1 MLKGAKVRKNFWNYC
16 FTFAR
21 KSVYMKKSCSV
32 LMLFAAAVLPA
43 FASVQDTLEN
53 NKRIKSSASPQ
64 TAVNDEPEDFPVIP
78 VSMPVHDTVLSLKV
92 APKDTVVIVPDT
104 NFLLIYINN
113 YDISKH
119 LVRPRPARIFKPK
132 EVLDYP
138 KMSPLFMPLVFNSI
152 RRSFHLNPKEIDD
165 QEVELK
171 ALSMDSLH
179 VVFQSNRY
187 IRRLAQNI
195 LQNAEIEQIGQIEYD
210 QKNLP
215 QPEKLVYQLDSKK
228 PPTWVKPI
236 LPGTI
241 AKPDTRNL
249 PKTPYDPWRKFGYA
263 KFQLTQTYVSPN
275 WSKGG
280 ESNMAGLAQVYME
293 ANYRDSKNV
302 AFDNSLDAKIG
313 LNTVSNDTLR
323 NLNVSTDQL
332 RLLSKLGIRMYN
344 DWYYTV
350 SGEFTTQ
357 FLNNYKTN
365 TWQMKSSLFSPAKL
379 FIGLGIDYK
388 KTNFKQGYDL
398 SVLVS
403 PLTVK
408 MNYLYDIQNFKPS
421 NYGIKDGKHFNKEL
435 GSKIDAKLTWAF
447 SEQLKWTS
455 KFYYYTDF
463 TYVDTDWEN
472 TLDMSLNNNF
482 TTSLYVHLK
491 ADDRLDRAPGESLI
505 QMQELFSFG
514 MMYHW

>member
-1 MLKGAKVRKNFWNYC
+1 ML
-16 FTFAR
+16 
-21 KSVYMKKSCSV
+21 
-32 LMLFAAAVLPA
+32 LAAAVLPA

-53 NKRIKSSASPQ
+53 KSGIKQAAAPQ
-64 TAVNDEPEDFPVIP
+64 TAVDDEPEEFPIIP
-78 VSMPVHDTVLSLKV
+78 VSMPAHDSTLTVKI
-92 APKDTVVIVPDT
+92 APKDSIVAVPDT
-104 NFLLIYINN
+104 NYLLDYILS
-113 YDISKH
+113 YDIAKH
-119 LVRPRPARIFKPK
+119 LVHPRPARAFKPK
-132 EVLDYP
+132 ETLEYP
-138 KMSPLFMPLVFNSI
+138 KMSPLFMPLVFNSQ
-152 RRSFHLNPKEIDD
+152 RRKFHLEAGDNGYQQSD
-165 QEVELK
+165 LK
-171 ALSMDSLH
+171 AKSMDSLR

-187 IRRLAQNI
+187 IRGLAQNI

-228 PPTWVKPI
+228 PPTWVKPA
-236 LPGTI
+236 LPGAI
-241 AKPDTRNL
+241 AKPDTKNL
-249 PKTPYDPWRKFGYA
+249 PKTPFDPWRKFGYS

-280 ESNMAGLAQVYME
+280 ESNMAGLAQLYLE

-302 AFDNSLDAKIG
+302 AFDNSMDIKIG

-323 NLNVSTDQL
+323 NLNVSTDQI
-332 RLLSKLGIRMYN
+332 RILSKLGIRMYN

-350 SGEFTTQ
+350 SGEFNTQ

-365 TWQMKSSLFSPAKL
+365 TWTMKSSLLSPAKL

-388 KTNFKQGYDL
+388 KSDRKKGYDL

-408 MNYLYDIQNFKPS
+408 MNYLYDIENFKPS
-421 NYGIKDGKHFNKEL
+421 NYGIEDKKHFGKEL
-435 GSKIDAKLTWAF
+435 GSKVAANLTWTF
-447 SEQLKWTS
+447 SEQVKWTS

-472 TLDMSLNNNF
+472 TLDLSLNNNF
-482 TTSLYVHLK
+482 TTSIYVHLK
-491 ADDRLDRAPGESLI
+491 ADDRLARAPGESLI
-505 QMQELFSFG
+505 QTQELFSFG
-514 MMYHW
+514 MMYRW

>member
-1 MLKGAKVRKNFWNYC
+1 ML
-16 FTFAR
+16 
-21 KSVYMKKSCSV
+21 
-32 LMLFAAAVLPA
+32 LAAAVLPT
-43 FASVQDTLEN
+43 FASVQDTLE
-53 NKRIKSSASPQ
+53 IKAKIKTEAPSQSP
-64 TAVNDEPEDFPVIP
+64 VEEEPEEFPVIP
-78 VSMPVHDTVLSLKV
+78 VNMPAHDSAFVLKI
-92 APKDTVVIVPDT
+92 APKDSLVVVPDT
-104 NFLLIYINN
+104 NYLLQYILS
-113 YDISKH
+113 YDIAKH
-119 LVRPRPARIFKPK
+119 LVRPIPARVFKPK

-138 KMSPLFMPLVFNSI
+138 KMSPLFMPLVFNSQ
-152 RRSFHLNPKEIDD
+152 RRKFHLETSDNGHLQTD
-165 QEVELK
+165 LK
-171 ALSMDSLH
+171 AKTLDSLR

-187 IRRLAQNI
+187 IRGLAQNI
-195 LQNAEIEQIGQIEYD
+195 LQNAEIEQLGQIEYD

-215 QPEKLVYQLDSKK
+215 QPERLVYQLDSKK
-228 PPTWVKPI
+228 PPTWVKPS

-241 AKPDTRNL
+241 AKPDTKSL
-249 PKTPYDPWRKFGYA
+249 PKTPFNPWRKFGYS

-280 ESNMAGLAQVYME
+280 ESNMAGLAQLYLE

-302 AFDNSLDAKIG
+302 AFDNSMDIKIG

-332 RLLSKLGIRMYN
+332 RILSKLGIRMYN

-350 SGEFTTQ
+350 SGEFNTQ

-365 TWQMKSSLFSPAKL
+365 TWTKKASLLSPAKL
-379 FIGLGIDYK
+379 FVGLGIDYK
-388 KTNFKQGYDL
+388 KSNRKKGYDL

-408 MNYLYDIQNFKPS
+408 MNYLYDIVNFKPS
-421 NYGIKDGKHFNKEL
+421 NYGIDNNKHFGKEL
-435 GSKIDAKLTWAF
+435 GSKVAANLTWAF
-447 SEQLKWTS
+447 SEQVKWTS

-472 TLDMSLNNNF
+472 TLDLSLNNNF

-491 ADDRLDRAPGESLI
+491 ADDRLARAPGEPLI
-505 QMQELFSFG
+505 QTQELFSFG
-514 MMYHW
+514 MMYRW

>member
-1 MLKGAKVRKNFWNYC
+1 
-16 FTFAR
+16 
-21 KSVYMKKSCSV
+21 
-32 LMLFAAAVLPA
+32 MLFAAAILPT
-43 FASVQDTLEN
+43 FASVQDTLVN
-53 NKRIKSSASPQ
+53 NTKIKTASPPQ
-64 TAVNDEPEDFPVIP
+64 SVVNDDPEEYPVIP
-78 VSMPVHDTVLSLKV
+78 VSMPSHDSLKTIRIV
-92 APKDTVVIVPDT
+92 PKDTVVAVPDT
-104 NFLLIYINN
+104 NFLLLYIQN

-119 LVRPRPARIFKPK
+119 QVRPQAPRVFKPK

-138 KMSPLFMPLVFNSI
+138 KMSPLFMPLVFNAQ
-152 RRSFHLNPKEIDD
+152 RRSYHLDPRENEYQDNY
-165 QEVELK
+165 LK
-171 ALSMDSLH
+171 AKSMDSLRI
-179 VVFQSNRY
+179 VFQSNRY

-195 LQNAEIEQIGQIEYD
+195 LQNAEIEQIGEIEYD

-215 QPEKLVYQLDSKK
+215 EPEKLVYQLDSKK

-236 LPGTI
+236 VPGTM

-249 PKTPYDPWRKFGYA
+249 PKTPFDPWRKFGYS
-263 KFQLTQTYVSPN
+263 KFQITQTYVSPN

-280 ESNMAGLAQVYME
+280 ESNMAGLAQIYME

-332 RLLSKLGIRMYN
+332 RILSKLGIRMYN

-365 TWQMKSSLFSPAKL
+365 TWTMKSSLFSPAKL

-388 KTNFKQGYDL
+388 KSNRKKGYDL

-408 MNYLYDIQNFKPS
+408 MNYLYDIDNFKPS
-421 NYGIKDGKHFNKEL
+421 NYGIEEGKHFGKEL
-435 GSKIDAKLTWAF
+435 GSKIAANLTWVF
-447 SEQLKWTS
+447 SEQVCWTS

-472 TLDMSLNNNF
+472 TLDMTLNNNF
-482 TTSLYVHLK
+482 TTSIYVHLK
-491 ADDRLDRAPGESLI
+491 ADDRLDRAPGEPLV

-514 MMYHW
+514 MMYRW

>member
-1 MLKGAKVRKNFWNYC
+1 
-16 FTFAR
+16 
-21 KSVYMKKSCSV
+21 
-32 LMLFAAAVLPA
+32 MLFTAMVLPV
-43 FASVQDTLEN
+43 FASVQDTLVN
-53 NKRIKSSASPQ
+53 TIRIKTVTFPQ
-64 TAVNDEPEDFPVIP
+64 APVDDDPEEFPIIP
-78 VSMPVHDTVLSLKV
+78 VSMPVRNSALSIPILRKDSVV
-92 APKDTVVIVPDT
+92 AVPVT
-104 NFLLIYINN
+104 NYLLLFINN

-119 LVRPRPARIFKPK
+119 QVHARSPRVFKPK

-138 KMSPLFMPLVFNSI
+138 RMSTLFMPLVFNAQ
-152 RRSFHLNPKEIDD
+152 RRTYHIDYQENTD
-165 QEVELK
+165 QDEYLK
-171 ALSMDSLH
+171 AKSMDSLR

-195 LQNAEIEQIGQIEYD
+195 LQNAEIEQIGQIQYD

-215 QPEKLVYQLDSKK
+215 QPEKLVYQLDSKR
-228 PPTWVKPI
+228 PPTWEKPTM
-236 LPGTI
+236 PGTI

-249 PKTPYDPWRKFGYA
+249 PKTPYDPWRKFGYT
-263 KFQLTQTYVSPN
+263 KFQLTQTYVSSN

-280 ESNMAGLAQVYME
+280 ESNMAGIGQLYME
-293 ANYRDSKNV
+293 ANYRDSKNI
-302 AFDNSLDAKIG
+302 AFDNSLDIKIG
-313 LNTVSNDTLR
+313 LNTVSYDTLR

-332 RLLSKLGIRMYN
+332 RILSKLGIRMYN

-365 TWQMKSSLFSPAKL
+365 SWTMMSSMLSPAKL

-388 KTNFKQGYDL
+388 KTNRKKGYDL

-408 MNYLYDIQNFKPS
+408 MNYLNDIDNFKPS
-421 NYGIKDGKHFNKEL
+421 NYGIEEGKHFGKEL

-447 SEQLKWTS
+447 SEQVKWTS

-463 TYVDTDWEN
+463 TYIDTDWEN
-472 TLDMSLNNNF
+472 TLDLSLNNYF
-482 TTSLYVHLK
+482 TTSIYVHLK
-491 ADDRLDRAPGESLI
+491 ADDRLDREPGEPLV
-505 QMQELFSFG
+505 QMQELLSFG
-514 MMYHW
+514 MMYRW

>member
-1 MLKGAKVRKNFWNYC
+1 
-16 FTFAR
+16 
-21 KSVYMKKSCSV
+21 
-32 LMLFAAAVLPA
+32 MLFAAAVLPV
-43 FASVQDTLEN
+43 FASVQDTLVKYTE
-53 NKRIKSSASPQ
+53 IKTVSTPQ
-64 TAVNDEPEDFPVIP
+64 VADEDNRDGLPMVPVNLSEHDSTISISIAPKYTAVA
-78 VSMPVHDTVLSLKV
+78 VS
-92 APKDTVVIVPDT
+92 DT
-104 NFLLIYINN
+104 NYLLFFINN

-119 LVRPRPARIFKPK
+119 LVHPRPPRVFKSK

-138 KMSPLFMPLVFNSI
+138 RMSTLFMPLVFNAQ
-152 RRSFHLNPKEIDD
+152 RRTYHIDLKEYSD
-165 QEVELK
+165 QDINLK
-171 ALSMDSLH
+171 VKTLDSLR
-179 VVFQSNRY
+179 VVSQSDRY

-195 LQNAEIEQIGQIEYD
+195 LQNAEIDQIGQIQYD

-215 QPEKLVYQLDSKK
+215 LPEKMVYQLDSKR

-236 LPGTI
+236 MPGTI
-241 AKPDTRNL
+241 AKPDTKSL
-249 PKTPYDPWRKFGYA
+249 PKTPFDPWRKFGYT

-280 ESNMAGLAQVYME
+280 ESNMAGLGQIYME

-302 AFDNSLDAKIG
+302 AFDNSLDIKIG
-313 LNTVSNDTLR
+313 LNTVSSDTLR

-332 RLLSKLGIRMYN
+332 RALSKLGIRMYN

-365 TWQMKSSLFSPAKL
+365 TWTMKSSFFSPAKL

-388 KTNFKQGYDL
+388 KSNRKKGYDL

-408 MNYLYDIQNFKPS
+408 MNYLYDIDNFKPS
-421 NYGIKDGKHFNKEL
+421 SYGIDEGRHFGKEL
-435 GSKIDAKLTWAF
+435 GSKISANLCWIF
-447 SEQLKWTS
+447 SEQMRWTS

-472 TLDMSLNNNF
+472 TLDLSLNNNF
-482 TTSLYVHLK
+482 TTSIYVHLK

-514 MMYHW
+514 MMYRW

>member
-1 MLKGAKVRKNFWNYC
+1 
-16 FTFAR
+16 
-21 KSVYMKKSCSV
+21 
-32 LMLFAAAVLPA
+32 MLFAAAVLPA
-43 FASVQDTLEN
+43 FASAQDTLSN
-53 NKRIKSSASPQ
+53 ISRIKTVPSPQ
-64 TAVNDEPEDFPVIP
+64 TVVDEDPEEFPVIP
-78 VSMPVHDTVLSLKV
+78 IQMPEHDSVPPIHVKTTDS
-92 APKDTVVIVPDT
+92 VIALPDT
-104 NFLLIYINN
+104 NILLLFIQN
-113 YDISKH
+113 YDINKH
-119 LVRPRPARIFKPK
+119 LVHPRAPHVFKLK

-138 KMSPLFMPLVFNSI
+138 KMSPLFMPLVFNSQ
-152 RRSFHLNPKEIDD
+152 RRTYHLDPRENDYQDNYLNAK
-165 QEVELK
+165 
-171 ALSMDSLH
+171 SMDSLR

-195 LQNAEIEQIGQIEYD
+195 LQNAEIEQIEQIEYD
-210 QKNLP
+210 QRTLP

-228 PPTWVKPI
+228 PPTWVKPAV
-236 LPGTI
+236 PGTI
-241 AKPDTRNL
+241 AKPDTKTL
-249 PKTPYDPWRKFGYA
+249 PRTPFDPWRKFGYS
-263 KFQLTQTYVSPN
+263 KFQITQTYVSPN

-280 ESNMAGLAQVYME
+280 ESNMAGLAQIYLE

-332 RLLSKLGIRMYN
+332 RILSKLGIRMYN

-365 TWQMKSSLFSPAKL
+365 TWTMKSSLFSPAKL

-388 KTNFKQGYDL
+388 KSNRKIGYDL

-408 MNYLYDIQNFKPS
+408 MSYLYDIVNFKPA
-421 NYGIKDGKHFNKEL
+421 NYGIDEGKHFGKEL
-435 GSKIDAKLTWAF
+435 GSKIAANLTWAF
-447 SEQLKWTS
+447 SEQVKWTS
-455 KFYYYTDF
+455 KIYYYTDF

-472 TLDMSLNNNF
+472 TLDFSINNNF
-482 TTSLYVHLK
+482 TTSIYVHLK
-491 ADDRLDRAPGESLI
+491 ADDRLERAPGEPLI

-514 MMYHW
+514 MMYRW

>member
-1 MLKGAKVRKNFWNYC
+1 
-16 FTFAR
+16 
-21 KSVYMKKSCSV
+21 
-32 LMLFAAAVLPA
+32 MLFAAVVLPA
-43 FASVQDTLEN
+43 FASVQDTLG
-53 NKRIKSSASPQ
+53 KYTDIKSVVSPQ
-64 TAVNDEPEDFPVIP
+64 TAVDEEPEDFPVIP
-78 VSMPVHDTVLSLKV
+78 VNMPGHDSVLTLKV
-92 APKDTVVIVPDT
+92 APKDTVVAVPDT
-104 NFLLIYINN
+104 NFLLLFING

-119 LVRPRPARIFKPK
+119 LIRPRPPK
-132 EVLDYP
+132 NIKTKDLLDYP
-138 KMSPLFMPLVFNSI
+138 SMSPLFMPLVFNSQ
-152 RRSFHLNPKEIDD
+152 RRSYHLDSRESVEPDID
-165 QEVELK
+165 LK
-171 ALSMDSLH
+171 AKSMDSLRA
-179 VVFQSNRY
+179 VFQSNRY

-210 QKNLP
+210 QKTLP

-228 PPTWVKPI
+228 PPTWVKPV

-249 PKTPYDPWRKFGYA
+249 PKTPFDPWRKFGYS
-263 KFQLTQTYVSPN
+263 KFQLTQTYISPN

-280 ESNMAGLAQVYME
+280 ESNMAGLAQLYLE

-332 RLLSKLGIRMYN
+332 RILSKLGIRMYN

-388 KTNFKQGYDL
+388 KTNRQKGYDL

-408 MNYLYDIQNFKPS
+408 MNYLYDIKNFKSS
-421 NYGIKDGKHFNKEL
+421 NYGIEDGKHFGKEL
-435 GSKIDAKLTWAF
+435 GSKIAANLTWAF

-472 TLDMSLNNNF
+472 TLDMTLNNNF
-482 TTSLYVHLK
+482 TTSIYVHLK
-491 ADDRLDRAPGESLI
+491 ADDRLERAPGESLI

>member
-1 MLKGAKVRKNFWNYC
+1 
-16 FTFAR
+16 
-21 KSVYMKKSCSV
+21 MKKSCSV
-32 LMLFAAAVLPA
+32 LMLFAAAVSPV
-43 FASVQDTLEN
+43 FASVQDTLGNIEG
-53 NKRIKSSASPQ
+53 NKLVVHPQ
-64 TAVNDEPEDFPVIP
+64 VIVDEEPEEFPILP
-78 VSMPVHDTVLSLKV
+78 VNVPAHDSVLTVKV
-92 APKDTVVIVPDT
+92 TPIDTIVAVPDT
-104 NFLLIYINN
+104 NYLLLYINS
-113 YDISKH
+113 YEVTKH
-119 LVRPRPARIFKPK
+119 LVRPKPPRVFKPK

-138 KMSPLFMPLVFNSI
+138 NRMSPLFMPLVFNSQ
-152 RRSFHLNPKEIDD
+152 RRSYHLDSKDLPSLEAD
-165 QEVELK
+165 LK
-171 ALSMDSLH
+171 AKSMDSLRA
-179 VVFQSNRY
+179 VFQSNRY
-187 IRRLAQNI
+187 IRRLAQNV

-210 QKNLP
+210 QKTLP

-228 PPTWVKPI
+228 PPTWVKPVM
-236 LPGTI
+236 PGPI
-241 AKPDTRNL
+241 AKPDTKNL
-249 PKTPYDPWRKFGYA
+249 PKTPFDPWRKFGYS

-280 ESNMAGLAQVYME
+280 ESNMAGLAQLYLE

-332 RLLSKLGIRMYN
+332 RILSKLGIRMYN

-365 TWQMKSSLFSPAKL
+365 TWNMKSSLFSPAKL

-388 KTNFKQGYDL
+388 KADRKKGYDL
-398 SVLVS
+398 SVLIS
-403 PLTVK
+403 PITVK
-408 MNYLYDIQNFKPS
+408 MNYLYDIDHFKPS
-421 NYGIKDGKHFNKEL
+421 NYGIEEGKHFGKEL
-435 GSKIDAKLTWAF
+435 GSKVAANLTWTF
-447 SEQLKWTS
+447 SEQVKWTS

-472 TLDMSLNNNF
+472 TLDLSLNSNF
-482 TTSLYVHLK
+482 TTSIYVHLK

-514 MMYHW
+514 MMYRW

>member
-32 LMLFAAAVLPA
+32 LMLFVAAVLPA
-43 FASVQDTLEN
+43 FASVQDTLVN
-53 NKRIKSSASPQ
+53 NAKNKTVSAPQ
-64 TAVNDEPEDFPVIP
+64 TAVDDEPEDFPVIP
-78 VSMPVHDTVLSLKV
+78 VRMPEHDSILTLKV
-92 APKDTVVIVPDT
+92 APKDTVVVVPDT
-104 NFLLIYINN
+104 NFLLLYINA

-119 LVRPRPARIFKPK
+119 LVRPRPAKVIKPK
-132 EVLDYP
+132 DLLDYP
-138 KMSPLFMPLVFNSI
+138 KMSPLFMPLVFNSQ
-152 RRSFHLNPKEIDD
+152 RRNYHLDSRESNELYAD
-165 QEVELK
+165 LK
-171 ALSMDSLH
+171 AKSMDSLR

-228 PPTWVKPI
+228 PPTWVKPA

-241 AKPDTRNL
+241 AKPDTKNL
-249 PKTPYDPWRKFGYA
+249 PKTPFDPWRKFGYS

-280 ESNMAGLAQVYME
+280 ESNMAGLAQLYLE

-302 AFDNSLDAKIG
+302 AFDNSLDIKIG
-313 LNTVSNDTLR
+313 MNTVSNDTLR

-332 RLLSKLGIRMYN
+332 RILSKLGIRMYN

-350 SGEFTTQ
+350 SGEFNTQ

-365 TWQMKSSLFSPAKL
+365 TWTMKSSFLSPAKL

-388 KTNFKQGYDL
+388 KSNRKKGYDL

-408 MNYLYDIQNFKPS
+408 MNYLYDIENFKPS
-421 NYGIKDGKHFNKEL
+421 NYGIEEGKHFGKEL
-435 GSKIDAKLTWAF
+435 GSKIAANLTWAF
-447 SEQLKWTS
+447 SEQVKWTS

-472 TLDMSLNNNF
+472 TLDMTLNNNF
-482 TTSLYVHLK
+482 TTSIYVHLK
-491 ADDRLDRAPGESLI
+491 ADDRLERAPGESLI

-514 MMYHW
+514 MMYRW